1 LRRIAFKNQVENL
14 IVDKNTV
21 AIRGEKWKNTTQA
34 LGALDNAMRLAGNGW
49 WPNVDRYTDIVDQI
63 KVNDVILG
71 RLGALRETIEEV
83 SDRSYDTALTEYH
96 LGCLFGFDAR
106 PFIILGVLGE
116 RLCEEFGDVVC
127 HASKCLETAL
137 SEADDEEPEWWVPI
151 NAAAVRATK
160 ETSAWLK
167 DVQLFHYR
175 LSKAAARGYT
185 FF

>member
-1 LRRIAFKNQVENL
+1 MRRIAFKNQVENL

-21 AIRGEKWKNTTQA
+21 AIRGEKWKNTAQA
-34 LGALDNAMRLAGNGW
+34 LGTLDNVLRLAENGW
-49 WPNVDRYTDIVDQI
+49 WLHLDQYTRIPDQI
-63 KVNDVILG
+63 ERHDLTLR
-71 RLGALRETIEEV
+71 RLGDLRDTIEKV

-96 LGCLFGFDAR
+96 LGYLFGFDAR

-175 LSKAAARGYT
+175 LSKAAASGYT